1 MDPLQSYGCV
11 ERVRCEKRNKDGFK
25 NKMALNELAECV
37 QHALE
42 VTETGAGYDEIYKA
56 TLSIHSK
63 RLRRAPAEPCLSKNH
78 ALQTLMTSR
87 DECLPLADAIITMA
101 KENHALFRGVLDVY
115 LEWSK
120 TAVIGEGPPMSV
132 TFVPGR
138 TPNATTWS
146 RVCSVDFSSKRAWA
160 LFIALKHQWN
170 RLQGAPEF
178 YPIEL
183 EQPQLSQSSSSVS
196 NPTSSASVSVPSDSA
211 SSVRRI
217 IRADAALEPSAT
229 KPLPPSNILSWYD
242 LSTAEDG
249 DF

>member
-1 MDPLQSYGCV
+1 M
-11 ERVRCEKRNKDGFK
+11 RCEQLEKDKFK

-87 DECLPLADAIITMA
+87 DECLPLADAILTVA
-101 KENHALFRGVLDVY
+101 KENNASFRGVLDVY

-120 TAVIGEGPPMSV
+120 TAVNGEGAAISV

-183 EQPQLSQSSSSVS
+183 EQPQLSQSSSSS
-196 NPTSSASVSVPSDSA
+196 LSSPTSSASVSVPLESA

-217 IRADAALEPSAT
+217 IRADGALEPNAT

-242 LSTAEDG
+242 LSTADEG

>member
-1 MDPLQSYGCV
+1 
-11 ERVRCEKRNKDGFK
+11 
-25 NKMALNELAECV
+25 MALNELAECV

-87 DECLPLADAIITMA
+87 DECLPLADAIITVA
-101 KENHALFRGVLDVY
+101 KENNATFRSVLDVY

-120 TAVIGEGPPMSV
+120 TAVNGEGAAMSV

-146 RVCSVDFSSKRAWA
+146 RVCNVDFSSKRAWA

-183 EQPQLSQSSSSVS
+183 EQPQLSQSSSSS
-196 NPTSSASVSVPSDSA
+196 SSSPASSASVSVPSDNA

-217 IRADAALEPSAT
+217 TRTDAALEPSAT

-242 LSTAEDG
+242 LSTADDG